1 MADDDWTPDFGS
13 LDAEAPPWAAKRPV
27 RIAVLGAGKIG
38 STFASQIE
46 EHMAVVGSDGEH
58 VSTVDKV
65 EGDRIKLTKQDDP
78 DGSGQHHHYLPV
90 SAVASVEGG
99 EVRLNMPGARAKS
112 LATMTGGSEAGKGM
126 GSMGAG

>member
-1 MADDDWTPDFGS
+1 MS
-13 LDAEAPPWAAKRPV
+13 
-27 RIAVLGAGKIG
+27 G
-38 STFASQIE
+38 STYASQIE

-78 DGSGQHHHYLPV
+78 DGTGQHHHYLPV